1 MPFAK
6 FQFKAGIDREGTSY
20 TNAGGWFD
28 GSLVRF
34 RKGFVEKIGGWAKNT
49 TNTFLG
55 TSRKLFGWIA
65 LEGTKYLF
73 LGTNL
78 KAYIKE
84 GDNVNDVT
92 PIRLTTSA
100 GDVTFSASNGDA
112 TITVADTSH
121 GAVQNDFVTFS
132 GASSLGGNINSNVLN
147 QEYQIAT
154 IVNANSYTIEA
165 KNTSGVTVT
174 ANSSDTGNGGSSV
187 VGAYQI
193 NTGLDNFV
201 QSTGWGVGAW
211 GDGTFG
217 STTSL
222 SDTNQLRLWSADNFG
237 EDLLFNNRGG
247 SIYIW
252 QESNGVTTR
261 GINITAL
268 SGANLSPTKG
278 LQVIVSDTDRHVFIL
293 GADPLNAGGTARTG
307 TIDPMLI
314 AFSDQESATEWE
326 PKTTNTAGSVRLSAG
341 SEIIGGIRARQE
353 TLVWTDSALY
363 NITFVGPPLTF
374 AVNLINQGVGL
385 ISPNGCI
392 NSPSGVYWMSDDG
405 FYFYNGSV
413 KRLSCSVLSYVLDNL
428 NINQKFKVFGLLNKE
443 YNEVWWFYPST
454 QDNTG
459 EISRYVIYNYLEDS
473 WSIGQLIRT
482 SWLDQDVFDRPL
494 ATASN
499 TLFNQESGQD
509 NDGSPMDDVFIESA
523 DFDLQDGNDFV
534 FVRRVIPDI
543 KFAGTNTETGAPQIN
558 MVLKTR
564 NEPAESLVT
573 RFTKDVSNNT
583 DQLHVRARGRQ
594 AVLRLQSDDD
604 ADASNRLGVQWRLGY
619 TRMDIQPDGKR

>member
-34 RKGFVEKIGGWAKNT
+34 RKGFVERIGGWAKNT

-443 YNEVWWFYPST
+443 FNEVWWFYPST

>member
-443 YNEVWWFYPST
+443 FNEVWWFYPST

>member
-132 GASSLGGNINSNVLN
+132 GASSLGGNINANVLN

-201 QSTGWGVGAW
+201 QSTGWSVGAW
-211 GDGTFG
+211 GDGGFG
-217 STTSL
+217 SSTSL
-222 SDTNQLRLWSADNFG
+222 SETNQLRLWSADNFG

-252 QESNGVTTR
+252 QESNGVNTR

-428 NINQKFKVFGLLNKE
+428 DINQRFKVFGLLNKE
-443 YNEVWWFYPST
+443 FNEVWWFYPST
-454 QDNTG
+454 QDSTG

>member
-307 TIDPMLI
+307 TIDPMFI

-443 YNEVWWFYPST
+443 FNEVWWFYPST

>member
-73 LGTNL
+73 LGTHL
-78 KAYIKE
+78 KTYIKE
-84 GDNVNDVT
+84 GDNLNDVT

-211 GDGTFG
+211 NSGTFG

-247 SIYIW
+247 GIYIW

-278 LQVIVSDTDRHVFIL
+278 LQVIVSDTDRHVFVL
-293 GADPLNAGGTARTG
+293 GSDPLNAGGTARTG

-413 KRLSCSVLSYVLDNL
+413 KRLGCSVLSYVLDNL
-428 NINQKFKVFGLLNKE
+428 DIDQKFKVFGLLNKE
-443 YNEVWWFYPST
+443 FNEVWWFYPST
-454 QDNTG
+454 QDSTG

-543 KFAGTNTETGAPQIN
+543 KFAGTNTDSGIPQIN

-583 DQLHVRARGRQ
+583 NQLHVRARGRQ

-604 ADASNRLGVQWRLGY
+604 ADTSNRLGVQWRLGY
-619 TRMDIQPDGKR
+619 TRMDIQPDGRR

>member
-78 KAYIKE
+78 KTYVKE
-84 GDNVNDVT
+84 GDNLNDVT

-100 GDVTFSASNGDA
+100 GDVTFSATNGDA

-154 IVNANSYTIEA
+154 IVNANSYTVEA

-174 ANSSDTGNGGSSV
+174 ANSSDSGNGGSSV
-187 VGAYQI
+187 VGTYQI

-201 QSTGWGVGAW
+201 QSTGWSVGAW
-211 GDGTFG
+211 NIGTFG

-237 EDLLFNNRGG
+237 ENLLFNNRGG
-247 SIYIW
+247 GIYIW
-252 QESNGVTTR
+252 EESDGVTTR
-261 GINITAL
+261 GKNITAL

-278 LQVIVSDTDRHVFIL
+278 LQVIVSDTDRHVFVL

-307 TIDPMLI
+307 TIDPMFI

-363 NITFVGPPLTF
+363 NISFVGPPLTF
-374 AVNLINQGVGL
+374 SVNLINQGVGL

-392 NSPSGVYWMSDDG
+392 NSPSGVFWMSDDG
-405 FYFYNGSV
+405 FYAYTGSV

-428 NINQKFKVFGLLNKE
+428 DMSQRFKVFGLLNKE
-443 YNEVWWFYPST
+443 FNEVWWFYPST
-454 QDNTG
+454 QDSTG

-473 WSIGQLIRT
+473 WSIGQLVRT
-482 SWLDQDVFDRPL
+482 SWVDQDVFDKPL

-509 NDGSPMDDVFIESA
+509 NDGSPMDDVFVESS

-543 KFAGTNTETGAPQIN
+543 KFAGTNTDSGIPQIN

-564 NEPAESLVT
+564 NEPAETLVT

-604 ADASNRLGVQWRLGY
+604 ADTSNRLGVQWRLGY

>member
-268 SGANLSPTKG
+268 SGANLSPTKV
-278 LQVIVSDTDRHVFIL
+278 LQVIGSDTDRHVFIL

-443 YNEVWWFYPST
+443 FNEVWWFYPST

>member
-278 LQVIVSDTDRHVFIL
+278 LQVIVSDTDRHLFIL

-443 YNEVWWFYPST
+443 FNEVWWFYPST

>member
-428 NINQKFKVFGLLNKE
+428 NINQRFKVFGLLNKE
-443 YNEVWWFYPST
+443 FNEVWWFYPST

>member
-1 MPFAK
+1 
-6 FQFKAGIDREGTSY
+6 
-20 TNAGGWFD
+20 
-28 GSLVRF
+28 
-34 RKGFVEKIGGWAKNT
+34 
-49 TNTFLG
+49 
-55 TSRKLFGWIA
+55 
-65 LEGTKYLF
+65 
-73 LGTNL
+73 
-78 KAYIKE
+78 
-84 GDNVNDVT
+84 
-92 PIRLTTSA
+92 
-100 GDVTFSASNGDA
+100 
-112 TITVADTSH
+112 
-121 GAVQNDFVTFS
+121 
-132 GASSLGGNINSNVLN
+132 
-147 QEYQIAT
+147 
-154 IVNANSYTIEA
+154 
-165 KNTSGVTVT
+165 
-174 ANSSDTGNGGSSV
+174 V

-211 GDGTFG
+211 NSGTFG

-247 SIYIW
+247 GIYIW

-278 LQVIVSDTDRHVFIL
+278 LQVIVSDTDRHVFVL
-293 GADPLNAGGTARTG
+293 GSDPLNAGGTARTG

-413 KRLSCSVLSYVLDNL
+413 KRLSCSVLD
-428 NINQKFKVFGLLNKE
+428 IDQKFKVFGLLNKE
-443 YNEVWWFYPST
+443 FNEVWWFYPST
-454 QDNTG
+454 QDSTG

-543 KFAGTNTETGAPQIN
+543 KFAGTNTDSGIPQIN

-604 ADASNRLGVQWRLGY
+604 ADTSNRLGVQWRLGY

>member
-326 PKTTNTAGSVRLSAG
+326 PKTPNTAGSVRLSAG

-443 YNEVWWFYPST
+443 FNEVWWFYPST

>member
-374 AVNLINQGVGL
+374 AVHLINQGVGL

-443 YNEVWWFYPST
+443 FNEVWWFSPST

>member
-201 QSTGWGVGAW
+201 QSTGWSVGAW
-211 GDGTFG
+211 GDGGFG
-217 STTSL
+217 SSTSL
-222 SDTNQLRLWSADNFG
+222 SETNQLRLWSADNFG

-252 QESNGVTTR
+252 QESNGVNTR

-307 TIDPMLI
+307 TIDPMFI

-428 NINQKFKVFGLLNKE
+428 NINQRFKVFGLLNKE
-443 YNEVWWFYPST
+443 FNEVWWFYPST

>member
-443 YNEVWWFYPST
+443 FNEVWWFYPST
-454 QDNTG
+454 QDNNG

>member
-201 QSTGWGVGAW
+201 QSTGWSVGAW
-211 GDGTFG
+211 GDGGFG
-217 STTSL
+217 SSTSL
-222 SDTNQLRLWSADNFG
+222 SETNQLRLWSADNFG

-252 QESNGVTTR
+252 QESNGVNTR

-353 TLVWTDSALY
+353 TLVWTDSAMY

-443 YNEVWWFYPST
+443 FNEVWWFYPST

>member
-84 GDNVNDVT
+84 GDNINDVT

-247 SIYIW
+247 AIYIW

-278 LQVIVSDTDRHVFIL
+278 LQVIVSDTDRHVFVL

-307 TIDPMLI
+307 AIDPMLI

-428 NINQKFKVFGLLNKE
+428 DMSQKFKVFGLLNKE
-443 YNEVWWFYPST
+443 FNEVWWFYPST
-454 QDNTG
+454 QDSTG

-499 TLFNQESGQD
+499 TLFDQESGQD
-509 NDGSPMDDVFIESA
+509 NDGSPMDSVFIESA

-558 MVLKTR
+558 IVLKTR

>member
-73 LGTNL
+73 LGTHL
-78 KAYIKE
+78 KTYIKE
-84 GDNVNDVT
+84 GDNLNDVT

-211 GDGTFG
+211 NSGTFG

-247 SIYIW
+247 GIYIW

-278 LQVIVSDTDRHVFIL
+278 LQVIVSDTDRHVFVL
-293 GADPLNAGGTARTG
+293 GSDPLNAGGTARTG

-413 KRLSCSVLSYVLDNL
+413 KRLGCSVLSYVLDNL
-428 NINQKFKVFGLLNKE
+428 DIDQKFKVFGLLNKE
-443 YNEVWWFYPST
+443 FNEVWWFYPST
-454 QDNTG
+454 QDSTG

-543 KFAGTNTETGAPQIN
+543 KFAGTNTDSGIPQIN

-583 DQLHVRARGRQ
+583 NQLHVRARGRQ

-604 ADASNRLGVQWRLGY
+604 ADTSNRLGVQWRLGY

>member
-341 SEIIGGIRARQE
+341 SEIIGGIRAR
-353 TLVWTDSALY
+353 
-363 NITFVGPPLTF
+363 
-374 AVNLINQGVGL
+374 
-385 ISPNGCI
+385 
-392 NSPSGVYWMSDDG
+392 
-405 FYFYNGSV
+405 
-413 KRLSCSVLSYVLDNL
+413 
-428 NINQKFKVFGLLNKE
+428 
-443 YNEVWWFYPST
+443 
-454 QDNTG
+454 
-459 EISRYVIYNYLEDS
+459 
-473 WSIGQLIRT
+473 
-482 SWLDQDVFDRPL
+482 
-494 ATASN
+494 
-499 TLFNQESGQD
+499 
-509 NDGSPMDDVFIESA
+509 
-523 DFDLQDGNDFV
+523 
-534 FVRRVIPDI
+534 
-543 KFAGTNTETGAPQIN
+543 
-558 MVLKTR
+558 
-564 NEPAESLVT
+564 
-573 RFTKDVSNNT
+573 
-583 DQLHVRARGRQ
+583 H
-594 AVLRLQSDDD
+594 
-604 ADASNRLGVQWRLGY
+604 
-619 TRMDIQPDGKR
+619 

>member
-73 LGTNL
+73 LGTHL
-78 KAYIKE
+78 KTYIKE
-84 GDNVNDVT
+84 GDNLNDVT

-211 GDGTFG
+211 NSGTFG

-247 SIYIW
+247 GIYIW

-278 LQVIVSDTDRHVFIL
+278 LQVIVSDTDRHVFVL
-293 GADPLNAGGTARTG
+293 GSDPLNAGGTARTG

-385 ISPNGCI
+385 ISPSGCI

-413 KRLSCSVLSYVLDNL
+413 KRLGCSVLSYVLDNL
-428 NINQKFKVFGLLNKE
+428 DIDQKFKVFGLLNKE
-443 YNEVWWFYPST
+443 FNEVWWFYPST
-454 QDNTG
+454 QDSTG

-543 KFAGTNTETGAPQIN
+543 KFAGTNTDSGIPQIN

-583 DQLHVRARGRQ
+583 NQLHVRARGRQ

-604 ADASNRLGVQWRLGY
+604 ADTSNRLGVQWRLGY

>member
-73 LGTNL
+73 LGTHL
-78 KAYIKE
+78 KTYIKE
-84 GDNVNDVT
+84 GDNLNDVT

-211 GDGTFG
+211 NSGTFG

-247 SIYIW
+247 GIYIW

-268 SGANLSPTKG
+268 SGANLSPTKC
-278 LQVIVSDTDRHVFIL
+278 LQVIVSDTDRHVFVL
-293 GADPLNAGGTARTG
+293 GSDPLNAGGTARTG

-428 NINQKFKVFGLLNKE
+428 DIDQKFKVFGLLNKE
-443 YNEVWWFYPST
+443 FNEVWWFYPST
-454 QDNTG
+454 QDSTG

-543 KFAGTNTETGAPQIN
+543 KFEGTNTETGAPQIN

-583 DQLHVRARGRQ
+583 NQLHVRARGRQ

-604 ADASNRLGVQWRLGY
+604 ADTSNRLGVQWRLGY

>member
-1 MPFAK
+1 MAFR
-6 FQFKAGIDREGTSY
+6 GIPRIHDDLERCVAHLILY
-20 TNAGGWFD
+20 
-28 GSLVRF
+28 
-34 RKGFVEKIGGWAKNT
+34 
-49 TNTFLG
+49 TFLG

-201 QSTGWGVGAW
+201 QSTGWSVGAW
-211 GDGTFG
+211 GDGGFG
-217 STTSL
+217 SSTSL
-222 SDTNQLRLWSADNFG
+222 SETNQLRLWSADNFG

-252 QESNGVTTR
+252 QESNGVNTR

-307 TIDPMLI
+307 TIDPMFI

-428 NINQKFKVFGLLNKE
+428 NINQRFKVFGLLNKE
-443 YNEVWWFYPST
+443 FNEVWWFYPST

>member
-211 GDGTFG
+211 GDGTYG

-443 YNEVWWFYPST
+443 FNEVWWFYPST